1 MTPFVLGLGDE
12 RARDRARVG
21 PKAAHLSR
29 LRATCPVPDGFCL
42 TADAYRAA
50 HAAGGMSDELRAV
63 IGAAYAELV
72 GADPNPPPVAVRSSA
87 IDEDGPT
94 ASFAGQ
100 HETVLD
106 VVGLDAVLASIER
119 TWRSLH
125 APAALVYRRS
135 QGLPVEGIALA
146 VLVQKLVR
154 ADRSG
159 VAFSI
164 DPVAGRADR
173 IVINAAWGLGESMV
187 NGTVTP
193 DAWQLDKASFEVT
206 TERLAEK
213 ERMTVAAAGGTRE
226 VSVPGFLRGVAT
238 LDDAQRTEVAALAR
252 RLEQELGWPVDI
264 EFAFD
269 DDGLHLLQCRPV
281 TTSLVDA
288 PSGTSEASLPVPWS
302 EPDDATK
309 FWELDRVHFPEQVPM
324 LDYAYGQMIYDVG
337 LNHGMA
343 HYRVPF
349 VSTARRFWTYFYAT
363 DVPYDRGEATPEERS
378 AAIAAVADD
387 LEASWEDRWRPAIRE
402 ALDAWEAFDVDG
414 APGEAFLRHVNE
426 TWERAEA
433 VWRLHFEIVVP
444 LGRVVRE
451 FVELYDE
458 LFEPEEPFAAHE
470 LLGGAETLT
479 MIASR
484 RVWELRDVVERTP
497 GAAEVVA
504 STDPSRL
511 LERLDRDEA
520 TRPVADAV
528 RAFLGAFGRRTS
540 TIRPS
545 TPTLAEDP
553 TPVMKILK
561 EAVASPDAD
570 PARDHAEIVVRRDAA
585 TEEARATLRS
595 YPRPVRDEFERR
607 LKGARIATRLG
618 EDHNYL
624 IDFSATAAVRRVF
637 VALARR
643 LASAGVIADV
653 GDVAHLTPG
662 EARDAFA
669 RLGQADLRGL
679 VSERKDELRRFASIT
694 PPETIGERPSGAAPK
709 PSAEALRRRVARDG
723 LLTGTAG
730 SPGVARGR
738 ARVIRTLA
746 DAERFE
752 AGEVIVAR
760 TTSQPWMP
768 LFGAAAA
775 LVTEAGGTL
784 SHAAVVAREFRL
796 PAVVAVASATE
807 LVRDGQL
814 VEVDGDRGLVRLLEG
829 P

>member
-1 MTPFVLGLGDE
+1 MTPFVLRLGEEAAHDPTV
-12 RARDRARVG
+12 VG

-29 LRATCPVPDGFCL
+29 LAATCPVPDGFCL
-42 TADAYRAA
+42 TADAYRHS
-50 HAAGGMSDELRAV
+50 HAAGGMSDEVREAV
-63 IGAAYAELV
+63 RAAYAELV
-72 GADPNPPPVAVRSSA
+72 GADPNPPAVAVRSSA

-100 HETVLD
+100 HETILD

-125 APAALVYRRS
+125 APAALAYRRS

-164 DPVAGRADR
+164 DPVSRRADR
-173 IVINAAWGLGESMV
+173 IVVNASWGLGESMV

-193 DAWQLDKASFEVT
+193 DTWHLDKASLDVAE
-206 TERLAEK
+206 ERLAEK
-213 ERMTVAAAGGTRE
+213 ERMTVAAVGGTRE
-226 VSVPGFLRGVAT
+226 VPVPGFLKEVAT
-238 LDDAQRTEVAALAR
+238 LDETMRKDVATLVR
-252 RLEQELGWPVDI
+252 RLEEELGWPVDI

-269 DDGLHLLQCRPV
+269 DDRLHLLQCRPV
-281 TTSLVDA
+281 TTAVADA
-288 PSGTSEASLPVPWS
+288 AAEASDAALPPPWT
-302 EPDDATK
+302 EPDDATG
-309 FWELDRVHFPEQVPM
+309 FWERDRVHYPDPIPM
-324 LDYAYGQMIYDVG
+324 LDFSYGQVIYDVG
-337 LNHGMA
+337 MNHGLE
-343 HYRVPF
+343 HYRMPYVY
-349 VSTARRFWTYFYAT
+349 SARRFWTYLYYQEASI
-363 DVPYDRGEATPEERS
+363 DRAEEDPEERS
-378 AAIAAVADD
+378 AWIASIIDG
-387 LEASWEDRWRPAIRE
+387 LEASWRDRWLPEIRG
-402 ALDAWEAFDVDG
+402 ALDAWAAFDLEGASHAALLAHVD
-414 APGEAFLRHVNE
+414 E
-426 TWERAEA
+426 TWKRTEDL
-433 VWRLHFEIVVP
+433 WRVHFEIVLP
-444 LGRVVRE
+444 LGRAIGE
-451 FVELYDE
+451 FVKLYDE
-458 LFEPEEPFAAHE
+458 LFEPEVPFAAHD
-470 LLGGAETLT
+470 LLKGAETLT

-484 RVWELRDVVERTP
+484 GIWALRDVVDATP
-497 GAAEVVA
+497 GATEAIA
-504 STDPSRL
+504 SSDPSGL
-511 LERLDRDEA
+511 LARIERESTL
-520 TRPVADAV
+520 RPVADAI
-528 RAFLGAFGRRTS
+528 RDYLDAHGHRTPMIS
-540 TIRPS
+540 VV

-570 PARDHAEIVVRRDAA
+570 PARDHAEIVVRRDAV

-607 LKGARIATRLG
+607 LRVARVATQLG

-637 VALARR
+637 VALAAR
-643 LASAGVIADV
+643 LAAAGVLDDPADI
-653 GDVAHLTPG
+653 AHLTPD

-669 RLGQADLRGL
+669 RIGEVDLRGL
-679 VSERKDELRRFASIT
+679 VQERKDELRRFVSIT
-694 PPETIGERPSGAAPK
+694 PPETIGERPGGVKPK

-738 ARVIRTLA
+738 ARVIRSLA
-746 DAERFE
+746 DAERLRS
-752 AGEVIVAR
+752 GEVLVAP

-775 LVTEAGGTL
+775 LVTETGGTL

-796 PAVVAVASATE
+796 PAVVAVASATD
-807 LVRDGQL
+807 LIQDGQL
-814 VEVDGDRGLVRLLEG
+814 LEVDGDRGLVRILEG

>member
-1 MTPFVLGLGDE
+1 VIPFVLGLGDA
-12 RARDRARVG
+12 RARDPALVG

-29 LRATCPVPDGFCL
+29 LKATCPVPDGFCL
-42 TADAYRAA
+42 TAEAYRHS
-50 HAAGGMSDELRAV
+50 HAAGGMSDEV
-63 IGAAYAELV
+63 GAAVRVAYAALV

-119 TWRSLH
+119 SWRSLH
-125 APAALVYRRS
+125 APAALAYRRS

-164 DPVAGRADR
+164 DPVSRRADR
-173 IVINAAWGLGESMV
+173 IVVNAAWGLGESMV

-193 DAWQLDKASFEVT
+193 DAWQLDKASLEVT
-206 TERLAEK
+206 SERLAEK
-213 ERMTVAAAGGTRE
+213 ERMTVAAVGGTRE
-226 VSVPGFLRGVAT
+226 VPVPGFLRGVAT
-238 LDDAQRTEVAALAR
+238 LDGAMRTEVAALAR
-252 RLEQELGWPVDI
+252 RLEEELGWPVDI

-269 DDGLHLLQCRPV
+269 DDRLHLLQCRPV
-281 TTSLVDA
+281 TTALVDA
-288 PSGTSEASLPVPWS
+288 TSEASDASLPAPWT
-302 EPDDATK
+302 EPDDAAK
-309 FWELDRVHFPEQVPM
+309 FWELDRVHFPEQIPM
-324 LDYAYGQMIYDVG
+324 LDYAYGRMIYDVG

-349 VSTARRFWTYFYAT
+349 ASTARRFWTYFYAT
-363 DVPYDRGEATPEERS
+363 DVPYDRGEVKPEERS
-378 AAIAAVADD
+378 AAMAAFADG
-387 LEASWEDRWRPAIRE
+387 LEAAWEDRWRPAIRD
-402 ALDAWEAFDVDG
+402 ALDAWAAFDLDG
-414 APGEAFLRHVNE
+414 APYAAFLRHVDE

-433 VWRLHFEIVVP
+433 LWRLHFEIVVP

-458 LFEPEEPFAAHE
+458 LFEPDEPFAAHE

-484 RVWELRDVVERTP
+484 RVWALRDVVDRTP

-528 RAFLGAFGRRTS
+528 RGFLEAFGRRTP
-540 TIRPS
+540 TIALS
-545 TPTLAEDP
+545 APTLAEDP

-561 EAVASPDAD
+561 EAVARPDAD
-570 PARDHAEIVVRRDAA
+570 PARDHAEILARRDAA

-607 LKGARIATRLG
+607 LKGARIAMRLG

-669 RLGQADLRGL
+669 RLGDADLRGL
-679 VSERKDELRRFASIT
+679 VNGRKEELRRFASIT
-694 PPETIGERPSGAAPK
+694 PPETIGERPGGVSPK

-746 DAERFE
+746 DTERFV
-752 AGEVIVAR
+752 AGEVLVAP

-796 PAVVAVASATE
+796 PAVVAVASATD
-807 LVRDGQL
+807 LIRDGQL